1 MNRQEAAKQLVE
13 LYAAAVAQG
22 LHDDG
27 TSAEVIALAVAA
39 LLKDGEGDE

>member
-13 LYAAAVAQG
+13 VYAAAVAMG

-27 TSAEVIALAVAA
+27 TSAEVVALAVGA
-39 LLKDGEGDE
+39 LLKEDNDD

>member
-1 MNRQEAAKQLVE
+1 MTRREAAKQLVE

-27 TSAEVIALAVAA
+27 TSAEVVALSVAA
-39 LLKDGEGDE
+39 LLKDGDNDE

>member
-1 MNRQEAAKQLVE
+1 MNRREAAKQLVE

-27 TSAEVIALAVAA
+27 TSAEVVALAVGS
-39 LLKDGEGDE
+39 LLKDGEDE